1 MRVPGVGSGWRTLL
15 LFASASIAV
24 AYEACSMRTSAHSH
38 RASVIRTRPLL
49 AAAVPNEFSRPKAV
63 AGLRRQASRF
73 LVEATPEECAAL
85 AKRFELQSIGS
96 LAANVSLALV
106 DTQRPRVRAYGS
118 FDATDVGVVN
128 GFQGDA
134 MTTLQAMRV
143 PFETFYSGDTL
154 PKNKYDDD
162 DDDERFDE
170 DIEDGQIDM
179 GELVAQHLYLYLCDL
194 EMSKYRE
201 FTSEYTP
208 GDVVF
213 DSDPDEG

>member
-1 MRVPGVGSGWRTLL
+1 MRGAGTGWRLSML
-15 LFASASIAV
+15 LFASASVAV
-24 AYEACSMRTSAHSH
+24 AYEACSLRTYAHSH
-38 RASVIRTRPLL
+38 RAAVIRTRPLL

-96 LAANVSLALV
+96 LAANVSFALV

-134 MTTLQAMRV
+134 VTTLQAIRV
-143 PFETFYSGDTL
+143 PFETFFSGDTL
-154 PKNKYDDD
+154 LKNKYDDDD

-213 DSDPDEG
+213 DSDPD